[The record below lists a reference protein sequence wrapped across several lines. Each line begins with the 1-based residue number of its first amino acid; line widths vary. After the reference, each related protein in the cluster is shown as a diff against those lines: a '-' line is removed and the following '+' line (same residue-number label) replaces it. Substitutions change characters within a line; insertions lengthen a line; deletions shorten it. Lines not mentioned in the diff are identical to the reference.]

1 MSVARITMV
10 DYISEEVGDA
20 FEVQAKEVF
29 PKDIHQAIFTQRN
42 KILILIRTGPLSGMS
57 VAIYKDQKTQLKKL
71 TKQLK
76 HAKRKKKVILQAL

>member
-29 PKDIHQAIFTQRN
+29 PKDIHQADS
-42 KILILIRTGPLSGMS
+42 LILIRTGPLSGMS
-57 VAIYKDQKTQLKKL
+57 VAIYKDQETADNNLDV
-71 TKQLK
+71 
-76 HAKRKKKVILQAL
+76 RKKMIAGFLNTF